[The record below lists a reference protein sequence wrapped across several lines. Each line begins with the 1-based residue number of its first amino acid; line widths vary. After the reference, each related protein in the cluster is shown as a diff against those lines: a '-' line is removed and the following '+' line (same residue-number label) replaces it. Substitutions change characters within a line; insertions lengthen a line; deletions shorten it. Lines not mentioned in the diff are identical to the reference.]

1 MNYRSGKLYWVGS
14 TFEGAPVEQQA
25 LLELEDTAQ
34 HLKREKETLMNT
46 SGLSHLLSREGN
58 RAREDVLELGIVAH
72 SVIIG
77 VSLGVSNSP
86 CTIRPLFGALC
97 FHQFFEGFAL
107 GGCISQAGFKNTSV
121 IVMACCFAFTTLFG
135 IGLGIGIASSYKE
148 NSEAALIVEG
158 GFDSISAGILIYMSL
173 VDLVA
178 ADFLSKRMKCDRK
191 LQICS
196 YLSLFSG
203 AAAMSALAI
212 WA

>member
-1 MNYRSGKLYWVGS
+1 MLI
-14 TFEGAPVEQQA
+14 TFGIRKA
-25 LLELEDTAQ
+25 LLGRHSHFNEGSD
-34 HLKREKETLMNT
+34 KEV
-46 SGLSHLLSREGN
+46 SICHIVISQ
-58 RAREDVLELGIVAH
+58 VLELGIVAH

-86 CTIRPLFGALC
+86 CTVRPLFGALC

-107 GGCISQAGFKNTSV
+107 GGCISQAGFKNASV
-121 IVMACCFAFTTLFG
+121 IVMACFFAFTTPFG

-173 VDLVA
+173 VDLIA